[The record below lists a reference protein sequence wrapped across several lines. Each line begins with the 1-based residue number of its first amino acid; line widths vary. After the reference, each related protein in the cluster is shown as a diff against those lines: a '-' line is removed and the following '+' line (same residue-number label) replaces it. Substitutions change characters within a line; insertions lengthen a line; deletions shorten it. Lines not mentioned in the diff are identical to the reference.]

1 MIRLLQAELFLIF
14 RQRRT
19 YYGLAAIL
27 IIELFIVAGA
37 WYQGNEIIEVLLDN
51 LSRNFYLQG
60 KLLNGHLVMYIVLNG
75 LWFNLPLIIM
85 IIVSGFL
92 TNDYKDKTIQ
102 TIMLQS
108 IDKNHYIMVK
118 YLAAVIFTLLVLLFL
133 TITAGIMSY
142 AIFGQGDL
150 ITYLNNLNFLESD
163 VAFIRIGWAFV
174 AGGIL
179 MIFYSVTSLTFAVI
193 FKEMTITWIASAL
206 FLIMC
211 NLLLKTDFGVA
222 NQWFFPKLIDTW
234 QYFFYFNIPWKS
246 ILINHIILLI
256 YAAMFWILGIIIFI
270 KRDIG

>member
-51 LSRNFYLQG
+51 LSRNFYLKG

-108 IDKNHYIMVK
+108 IDKYHYIMMK
-118 YLAAVIFTLLVLLFL
+118 YLAAVIFTLLVLIFL
-133 TITAGIMSY
+133 AATAGILSY
-142 AIFGQGDL
+142 SIFGLGDL

-163 VAFIRIGWAFV
+163 VAFIRIGWAFL
-174 AGGIL
+174 AGGVL
-179 MIFYSVTSLTFAVI
+179 LIFYSVTSLTLAII
-193 FKEMTITWIASAL
+193 FREMTITWIASAL
-206 FLIMC
+206 FLIIC
-211 NLLLKTDFGVA
+211 NLLLKIDFGMA
-222 NQWFFPKLIDTW
+222 NHWFFPKLIDTW
-234 QYFFYFNIPWKS
+234 QYFFYFKIPWES
-246 ILINHIILLI
+246 IALNQMMLLAYI
-256 YAAMFWILGIIIFI
+256 VIFWLLGIIIFG